1 MKLNLNLATRRYAR
15 RQDSLL
21 TVFLGLAAGLV
32 GLILVFVSLGLNFSE
47 VRKIS
52 RAIDPLHDEQMT
64 LTERAQILE
73 ASFNQPASK
82 AALRRTQFAN
92 TLIEHKSFSVVNLI
106 VALETMMSA
115 QVRLSSISL
124 ERTGPQASV
133 RLTATARTKM
143 DLTKFLSQLETSS
156 DFWEVNLRSE
166 SSTPETPTENLN
178 LNLTFLYASGKRD
191 PNEK

>member
-21 TVFLGLAAGLV
+21 IVFLGLAAGVV
-32 GLILVFVSLGLNFSE
+32 GLISVFVSLGLNLSE

-52 RAIDPLHDEQMT
+52 QAINPLRGEQAT
-64 LTERAQILE
+64 LTERAQILRT
-73 ASFNQPASK
+73 SFNQPASK
-82 AALRRTQFAN
+82 ATLRRTQFAN
-92 TLIEHKSFSVVNLI
+92 TLIEQKSFSVVTLI
-106 VALETMMSA
+106 LALENMMPA

-143 DLTKFLSQLETSS
+143 DLTKFLSQLETSP

-178 LNLTFLYASGKRD
+178 LNLSFLYASGNRG